1 MKKLL
6 DSFAALISVPMGYLN
21 AFGGIVA
28 FIWLIFAGEWTI
40 IIFGLVALFTSH
52 FFLGLLFMPSLAVD
66 FVGMYLYKS
75 KVTRILSFP
84 FFYVGAGLNSIIIC
98 IWAYIVYDFALQA
111 SETSVAKFALT
122 LWAYGVTT
130 GPIQW
135 MATKEPADSVG
146 TVLMTFFTMLGSM
159 WLTFSIGLFNFNFD
173 EAFLGM
179 LLSMFICINTMFYLA
194 VKEGFKSRS
203 SR

>member
-6 DSFAALISVPMGYLN
+6 DSFAAVISVPMGYMN

-28 FIWLIFAGEWTI
+28 FIWLIIAGEWSI
-40 IIFGLVALFTSH
+40 VIFGLIAIFTSH
-52 FFLGLLFMPSLAVD
+52 FLIAILFMPSLGID
-66 FVGMYLYKS
+66 LIGMFFYKS
-75 KVTRILSFP
+75 KMTRILAYP
-84 FFYVGAGLNSIIIC
+84 FFYIGAGLNSIIIC
-98 IWAYIVYDFALQA
+98 IWAFVVYNFALQE

-146 TVLMTFFTMLGSM
+146 TTLMVFFTMLGSM
-159 WLTFSIGLFNFNFD
+159 WLTFSVGLFNFNFD

-179 LLSMFICINTMFYLA
+179 LLSMFICINVMFYLT
-194 VKEGFKSRS
+194 VTEGFKSS
-203 SR
+203 S